1 MPRALTMHRVTVP
14 SRDREKYLERVKRKA
29 NHYTNAK
36 CRFWVFEE
44 TGLRGVFIEFMEA
57 DDVDTLARAHRDA
70 PDQVLDPMPI
80 YHQLEI
86 A

>member
-14 SRDREKYLERVKRKA
+14 SRDREKYLEQVKRKA
-29 NHYTNAK
+29 KHYTEAS

-44 TGLRGVFIEFMEA
+44 TGLRGVFVEFMEA
-57 DDVDTLARAHRDA
+57 DDVATLLTAHKNA
-70 PDQVLDPMPI
+70 PDQVLDPMPV
-80 YHQLEI
+80 YHQVEI

>member
-14 SRDREKYLERVKRKA
+14 SRDREKYMEQVKRKA
-29 NHYTNAK
+29 NHYQGSS

-44 TGLRGVFIEFMEA
+44 TGLRGVFVEFMEA
-57 DDVDTLARAHRDA
+57 DDVATLASAHKDA
-70 PDQVLDPMPI
+70 PNQVLDPMPI